1 MSGDLAFTTIPGCVR
16 SAAERFGDTEAL
28 VDGDVRMTFTELAEA
43 VTGATRAMMA
53 SGIEPGDR
61 VSIWAP
67 NIYQWVICALGLSS
81 SGAIL
86 VPLNTRFKGK
96 EAAYVLGK
104 SGARTLF
111 AVGNFLDTDYVA
123 ALRDSGV
130 DLPALRDIVIFGNEA
145 PEGTTTWDEFC
156 TAGSSV
162 SADAA
167 AARAAGVKG
176 EDLSD
181 ILFTSGTTGNP
192 KGVMANHAQSMRAY
206 IDWTEMIGLR
216 AGDRYLVVNPFFHN
230 FGYKAGFIAAMMRG
244 ATTIPLAVF
253 DVDKVLELVQREH
266 VTTVPGPPTLFMSI
280 LNHPQ
285 RDDHDLSSLRL
296 AITGAA
302 SVPVEMILRM
312 RSEMTFET
320 TITGY
325 GLTEATGLATMSRPD
340 DDAESIALT
349 SGRAIP
355 DTEVRVVDD
364 KGAEMP
370 PGEPGEVVVRGY
382 NVMQGYFDEP
392 EQTAETIDADGWL
405 HTGDIGVMDERG
417 CLRVTDRIKDMFI
430 VGGFNAYPAEI
441 EGVLMRHPGVA
452 QAAVVGTPD
461 ERMGE
466 VGVAFVVPRP
476 GATVDPDEVV
486 AWSREEMANYKVPRK
501 VLVVDALPL
510 NASGKVVKYELREQ
524 AQAST

>member
-1 MSGDLAFTTIPGCVR
+1 
-16 SAAERFGDTEAL
+16 
-28 VDGDVRMTFTELAEA
+28 
-43 VTGATRAMMA
+43 MMA

-167 AARAAGVKG
+167 A
-176 EDLSD
+176 
-181 ILFTSGTTGNP
+181 
-192 KGVMANHAQSMRAY
+192 AQSMRAY